1 MRTLLL
7 SLILALSLP
16 AWGAQATRTSAF
28 EYDPA
33 TGLLIKETIEPDQPQ
48 MRLDTSYTYDAFGNR
63 TSATVSS
70 PATGTAAIASR
81 TTTTTY
87 DANGQFPV
95 TTTNAVGHGETK
107 VFDSALGTVTRLT
120 GPNGLTTT
128 WQYDGFGRK
137 TRENRADGT
146 FTLWTYAT
154 CDEACPTNGVYRV
167 VTQVYSGST
176 QIAPVSVA
184 YFDQHNRNLRTATQG
199 FNGSWIYKD
208 TVYNNQGRPEKV
220 SRPYFAGQP
229 VYWVTSEYDDLGRVV
244 KVHEP
249 DDADTPVL
257 SVAYNGLTVS
267 RTNRKGQV
275 TTETKNSQG
284 QKVSVTDAQGNV
296 TTYAYDPFGSLVRTT
311 DPAGN
316 QIVNVYDL
324 RGRKTQTTDPD
335 LGLWKYEYNALGEL
349 VKQTNAKNQITTLTY
364 DKLGRMT
371 KRIEPGLTSDWIYD
385 TAAYGKGKLHQA
397 KTSLGYIRTHVYD
410 NKGRPQSTQSNLGTG
425 NPLLTTSVTY
435 DTAGRAATNTYPSGV
450 SVKQVYNTWGYL
462 AEVRNTGTNALY
474 WRADQMDAE
483 GHVIQETYG
492 NGVVTERSYA
502 ADSGRIQNIVG
513 NTAGGQQIQ
522 AHAYVY
528 DTIGNVTI
536 VADAPNNQLEIR
548 GGYDNLNRL
557 TQVETYLNGVPST
570 ENIAYN
576 ALGNILSKTGVGNYA
591 YGDPLHKHAVTAVT
605 GGPVNLSYTY
615 DANGNLVSGAGR
627 SITWT
632 AWNMPASLTQG
643 GQTQSWLYD
652 TERSRYKLTA
662 PGRTTWYINPS
673 VHQGGHYERT
683 QYSSGTTEHRHTL
696 YGGGKPIGEILT
708 FQVASGTAPAAQT
721 RYFHSDIQGSITA
734 VTNEAG
740 TVITRFRYDPWGK
753 QTLVAGS
760 NTGIDQTRQGH
771 TGHEMLDGGLTHMNG
786 RLYDPV
792 LARFVS
798 ADPHV
803 DNPFDLQSL
812 NRYSYVNNNPLGFT
826 DPSGYF
832 KWSKFRDKW
841 LKPIVAI
848 AVAWVVGPMLSN
860 MAWNIAATQ
869 AISVGTLNTLLYAG
883 AAATGF
889 TAGYIASGGD
899 MNAAWNGALS
909 GGLFFGA
916 GEIGAAFGK
925 GGFAHVAAHAAAG
938 CISASAGGAKC
949 GSGALSAGFATWAGS
964 NLPKQYDGLIARM
977 VIGGTVSE
985 LGGGRFG
992 NGAGTAA
999 FGYLFND
1006 CLHNT
1011 HCLNP
1016 GGHKDGYV
1024 QIQDGNGKWM
1034 WVPPG
1039 VAGEAACGAAAGGS
1053 LCGNQSR
1060 QINNGIS
1067 TTAKTVQFLFPQTM
1081 IGKAINLI
1089 DSITTYVGAALSG
1102 SPSSAAGTIA
1112 GDLAT
1117 RKVKPYMSNNSN
1129 AERIG
1134 IATEL
1139 AVDKT
1144 VNGN

>member
-7 SLILALSLP
+7 SLILVLSLP

-33 TGLLIKETIEPDQPQ
+33 TGLLTKETIEPDQPQ
-48 MRLDTSYTYDAFGNR
+48 MRLDTTYAYDAFGNR
-63 TSATVSS
+63 TSVTVSS
-70 PATGTAAIASR
+70 PATGNAAIVVR
-81 TTTTTY
+81 TTATTY

-95 TTTNAVGHGETK
+95 TTTNAVGHSETK
-107 VFDSALGTVTRLT
+107 VFDPALGTVTRLT

-184 YFDQHNRNLRTATQG
+184 YFDQHNRSLRSATQG
-199 FNGSWIYKD
+199 FNGSWVYKD

-284 QKVSVTDAQGNV
+284 QKISVTDAQGNV

-316 QIVNVYDL
+316 QIVNLYDL

-349 VKQTNAKNQITTLTY
+349 VKQTNAKNQVTTLTY

-385 TAAYGKGKLHQA
+385 TAALGKGKLYQA
-397 KTSLGYIRTHVYD
+397 KTSLGYLRTHYYD
-410 NKGRPQSTQSNLGTG
+410 NYGRPQITLSNLGTG
-425 NPLLTTSVTY
+425 NPVLFSGVTY
-435 DTAGRAATNTYPSGV
+435 DGFGRASQHNYPSGLSIKNIYNAYGYV
-450 SVKQVYNTWGYL
+450 S
-462 AEVRNTGTNALY
+462 EIRNVSTNALY

-483 GHVIQETYG
+483 GHVTQETYG

-548 GGYDNLNRL
+548 GGYDTLNRL
-557 TQVETYLNGVPST
+557 TQVETWLNGVAST

-576 ALGNILSKTGVGNYA
+576 ALGNIISKTGVGNYA

-627 SITWT
+627 SVTWT

-673 VHQGGHYERT
+673 VHQGGHYEQT
-683 QYSSGTTEHRHTL
+683 KYSSGTTEHRHTL

-740 TVITRFRYDPWGK
+740 TVVTRFRYDPWGK
-753 QTLVAGS
+753 QTLVYGS
-760 NTGIDQTRQGH
+760 NTGIDATRQGH

-848 AVAWVVGPMLSN
+848 VAAVVIGPAVYNSVFWSLAGTTSYGVIGGGI
-860 MAWNIAATQ
+860 IAGVA
-869 AISVGTLNTLLYAG
+869 AG
-883 AAATGF
+883 ATVGAITGGLYGGPEGALKGAF
-889 TAGYIASGGD
+889 FGGISGGIF
-899 MNAAWNGALS
+899 
-909 GGLFFGA
+909 GGLDSYFGA
-916 GEIGAAFGK
+916 GTYNGSLKGAARYGWSPERI
-925 GGFAHVAAHAAAG
+925 AAN
-938 CISASAGGAKC
+938 SLAGGVTA
-949 GSGALSAGFATWAGS
+949 
-964 NLPKQYDGLIARM
+964 
-977 VIGGTVSE
+977 E
-985 LGGGRFG
+985 LRGGRFWDGFKSSFVTSALSYMAVSMRADTIDNMKLDPRNSTRRSVGFLGDGEHSAGSRFDEVNPEALSPLGG
-992 NGAGTAA
+992 NPNTAYLGLTLRGKA
-999 FGYLFND
+999 TGLGSFYGVGSWQDRLLEAYGGVHDYFNKPTWYNQFGSLRQDMSSPSKFIGEITNM
-1006 CLHNT
+1006 
-1011 HCLNP
+1011 LN
-1016 GGHKDGYV
+1016 V
-1024 QIQDGNGKWM
+1024 
-1034 WVPPG
+1034 G
-1039 VAGEAACGAAAGGS
+1039 VATPFVAAS
-1053 LCGNQSR
+1053 VL
-1060 QINNGIS
+1060 
-1067 TTAKTVQFLFPQTM
+1067 
-1081 IGKAINLI
+1081 
-1089 DSITTYVGAALSG
+1089 
-1102 SPSSAAGTIA
+1102 PSYSYPML
-1112 GDLAT
+1112 D
-1117 RKVKPYMSNNSN
+1117 RD
-1129 AERIG
+1129 R
-1134 IATEL
+1134 
-1139 AVDKT
+1139 
-1144 VNGN
+1144 

>member
-48 MRLDTSYTYDAFGNR
+48 MRLDTTYAYDAFGNR
-63 TSATVSS
+63 TSVTVSS

-81 TTTTTY
+81 TTATTY

-95 TTTNAVGHGETK
+95 TTTNAVGHSETK

-137 TRENRADGT
+137 TRENRADGS

-154 CDEACPTNGVYRV
+154 CDEACPPNGVYRV

-184 YFDQHNRNLRTATQG
+184 YFDQHNRSLRSATQG

-257 SVAYNGLTVS
+257 SVAYNGLTIS

-385 TAAYGKGKLHQA
+385 TAALGKGKLYQA

-425 NPLLTTSVTY
+425 NPVLTTSATY
-435 DTAGRAATNTYPSGV
+435 DALGRAATSTYPSGV
-450 SVKQVYNTWGYL
+450 SVKQVYNAWGYL

-483 GHVIQETYG
+483 GHVTQETYG

-502 ADSGRIQNIVG
+502 ADSGRIQNILG
-513 NTAGGQQIQ
+513 TNGSGQQIQ

-548 GGYDNLNRL
+548 GGYDTLNRL
-557 TQVETYLNGVPST
+557 TQVETWLNGVAST

-576 ALGNILSKTGVGNYA
+576 ALGNIISKTGVGNYA

-627 SITWT
+627 SVTWT

-673 VHQGGHYERT
+673 VHQGGHYEQT
-683 QYSSGTTEHRHTL
+683 KYSSGTIEHRHTL

-832 KWSKFRDKW
+832 KLFGKKWSWWRDKVV
-841 LKPIVAI
+841 KPIAQIAI
-848 AVAWVVGPMLSN
+848 CAVTGPGGCAASASAFALANGATPSQALKAGLVN
-860 MAWNIAATQ
+860 YLTSQAFNIA
-869 AISVGTLNTLLYAG
+869 
-883 AAATGF
+883 
-889 TAGYIASGGD
+889 GD
-899 MNAAWNGALS
+899 LAPR
-909 GGLFFGA
+909 GLPN
-916 GEIGAAFGK
+916 
-925 GGFAHVAAHAAAG
+925 VAAHAAVG
-938 CISASAGGAKC
+938 CISASASGGQC
-949 GSGALSAGFATWAGS
+949 RHGALSAAAGS
-964 NLPKQYDGLIARM
+964 LWSNYGPDLGSLTAN
-977 VIGGTVSE
+977 VVAHAVVGGTASV
-985 LGGGRFG
+985 LGGGKFE
-992 NGAGTAA
+992 NGAMTSA
-999 FGYLFND
+999 FGYLFNQVAHAGRGLTALSPATVANRD
-1006 CLHNT
+1006 ALALQLDRFFSDVGDRLSYIFKSDSLVLARNMAQESN
-1011 HCLNP
+1011 LYRA
-1016 GGHKDGYV
+1016 DGQHAHHIV
-1024 QIQDGNGKWM
+1024 AARDPRAEPARAVLATVDM
-1034 WVPPG
+1034 G
-1039 VAGEAACGAAAGGS
+1039 VNSAF
-1053 LCGNQSR
+1053 
-1060 QINNGIS
+1060 NGI
-1067 TTAKTVQFLFPQTM
+1067 FLDPSQHARIHTNVYYN
-1081 IGKAINLI
+1081 AVN
-1089 DSITTYVGAALSG
+1089 TALSG
-1102 SPSSAAGTIA
+1102 ATGYA
-1112 GDLAT
+1112 DVAT
-1117 RKVKPYMSNNSN
+1117 RLS
-1129 AERIG
+1129 G
-1134 IATEL
+1134 IRVLIEAG
-1139 AVDKT
+1139 KFPF
-1144 VNGN
+1144 

>member
-48 MRLDTSYTYDAFGNR
+48 MRLDTTYTYDAFGNR

-70 PATGTAAIASR
+70 PATGNAAIASR

-95 TTTNAVGHGETK
+95 TTTNAVGHSETK

-146 FTLWTYAT
+146 FTVWTYAP
-154 CDEACPTNGVYRV
+154 CDAACPTNGVYRV
-167 VTQVYSGST
+167 VTQVYGGGST

-184 YFDQHNRNLRTATQG
+184 YFDQHNRSLRSATQG
-199 FNGSWIYKD
+199 FNGSWVYKD
-208 TVYNNQGRPEKV
+208 TVYNNQGRAEKV

-229 VYWVTSEYDDLGRVV
+229 VYWVTSEYDDLGRVI
-244 KVHEP
+244 KVYEP
-249 DDADTPVL
+249 DEPAVAALT
-257 SVAYNGLTVS
+257 VAYNGLTVS

-275 TTETKNSQG
+275 TTETQNSQG

-316 QIVNVYDL
+316 QIVNLYDL

-349 VKQTNAKNQITTLTY
+349 VKQTDAKNQITTLTY

-371 KRIEPGLTSDWIYD
+371 KRVEPGLTSDWIYD
-385 TAAYGKGKLHQA
+385 TAALGKGKLYQA
-397 KTSLGYIRTHVYD
+397 KTSLGYLRTHYYD
-410 NKGRPQSTQSNLGTG
+410 NYGRPQITLSNLGTG
-425 NPLLTTSVTY
+425 NPVLFGGVTY
-435 DTAGRAATNTYPSGV
+435 DGFGRASQHNYPSGLSIKNIYNAYGYV
-450 SVKQVYNTWGYL
+450 S
-462 AEVRNTGTNALY
+462 EIRNVSTNALY

-483 GHVIQETYG
+483 GHVVKETYG

-502 ADSGRIQNIVG
+502 ADTGRIQNILG
-513 NTAGGQQIQ
+513 TNGSGQQIQ

-557 TQVETYLNGVPST
+557 TQVETWLNGVAST

-576 ALGNILSKTGVGNYA
+576 ALGNIISKTGVGNYT

-615 DANGNLVSGAGR
+615 DANGNLTSGAGR

-632 AWNMPASLTQG
+632 SWNMPASLTQG

-652 TERSRYKLTA
+652 PERSRYKLTA

-696 YGGGKPIGEILT
+696 YGGGKPIGEVLT
-708 FQVASGTAPAAQT
+708 FQVASGTAPAPQT

-841 LKPIVAI
+841 LKPIVA
-848 AVAWVVGPMLSN
+848 AVVAWYVGPAVFKAVLPS
-860 MAWNIAATQ
+860 AVGAVGATTGLGMTGSLWVGS
-869 AISVGTLNTLLYAG
+869 AIAG
-883 AAATGF
+883 AAAGAVVGGITSGIYNGPQGILQGAKYGAIGGAITGPL
-889 TAGYIASGGD
+889 IAMYQGASWNFERFAVNSLTGGVVSEARGGSFGDGLRYAAISSGAAWAFQNVVGWAADPKRGEGLARPDGTYVPNPDGRIPEYARWANVSGRNVELARENGELKFWENLDKQGGFLGKLVNSISGGRAVSQLHD
-899 MNAAWNGALS
+899 TWWN
-909 GGLFFGA
+909 
-916 GEIGAAFGK
+916 
-925 GGFAHVAAHAAAG
+925 
-938 CISASAGGAKC
+938 
-949 GSGALSAGFATWAGS
+949 
-964 NLPKQYDGLIARM
+964 P
-977 VIGGTVSE
+977 
-985 LGGGRFG
+985 
-992 NGAGTAA
+992 
-999 FGYLFND
+999 
-1006 CLHNT
+1006 
-1011 HCLNP
+1011 
-1016 GGHKDGYV
+1016 
-1024 QIQDGNGKWM
+1024 
-1034 WVPPG
+1034 
-1039 VAGEAACGAAAGGS
+1039 
-1053 LCGNQSR
+1053 
-1060 QINNGIS
+1060 
-1067 TTAKTVQFLFPQTM
+1067 
-1081 IGKAINLI
+1081 
-1089 DSITTYVGAALSG
+1089 
-1102 SPSSAAGTIA
+1102 
-1112 GDLAT
+1112 
-1117 RKVKPYMSNNSN
+1117 
-1129 AERIG
+1129 
-1134 IATEL
+1134 
-1139 AVDKT
+1139 
-1144 VNGN
+1144 VNGNPGSVLGVGFNPLTNWGTMLPAAGLTYGALMHTVPYVDHAIIYGKVR

>member
-7 SLILALSLP
+7 SLILGLSLP
-16 AWGAQATRTSAF
+16 AWGAQATRTSTF
-28 EYDPA
+28 DYDPA

-81 TTTTTY
+81 TTTTTTY

-95 TTTNAVGHGETK
+95 TTTNAVGHSETK
-107 VFDSALGTVTRLT
+107 VFDPALGVVTSLT

-137 TRENRADGT
+137 TRENRADGS
-146 FTLWTYAT
+146 FTLWTYDV
-154 CDEACPTNGVYRV
+154 CDAACPANGIYRI

-184 YFDQHNRNLRTATQG
+184 YFDQHNRSLRTATQG

-208 TVYNNQGRPEKV
+208 TVYNNQGRAVKV

-244 KVHEP
+244 KVYEP
-249 DDADTPVL
+249 DDVDIPVL
-257 SVAYNGLTVS
+257 SVAYNGLTIS

-275 TTETKNSQG
+275 TTETQNSQG

-296 TTYAYDPFGSLVRTT
+296 TTYAYDPFGSLVRTN

-349 VKQTNAKNQITTLTY
+349 TKQTDAKNQVTTLTY
-364 DKLGRMT
+364 DKLGRMVQ
-371 KRIEPGLTSDWIYD
+371 RIEPGLTSDWIYD
-385 TAAYGKGKLHQA
+385 TAAYGKGKLYQA

-425 NPLLTTSVTY
+425 NPVLTTSSTY
-435 DTAGRAATNTYPSGV
+435 DTVGRAATSTYPSGV
-450 SVKQVYNTWGYL
+450 SVKQVYNAWGYL
-462 AEVRNTGTNALY
+462 AEVRNTGTNVLY
-474 WRADQMDAE
+474 WRADLMDAE
-483 GHVIQETYG
+483 GHVVKETYG
-492 NGVVTERSYA
+492 NGVVTERNYA

-513 NTAGGQQIQ
+513 NTASGQQIQ

-557 TQVETYLNGVPST
+557 TQVETYLNGVAST

-576 ALGNILSKTGVGNYA
+576 PLGNITSKTGVGNFA

-605 GGPVNLSYTY
+605 GGPVNLSYAY

-627 SITWT
+627 SVTWT
-632 AWNMPASLTQG
+632 AWNMPASLTQS

-652 TERSRYKLTA
+652 PERSRYQLTA
-662 PGRTTWYINPS
+662 TGRTTWYINPS
-673 VHQGGHYERT
+673 VHQGGHYEQT
-683 QYSSGTTEHRHTL
+683 KYSSGTTEHRHTL

-721 RYFHSDIQGSITA
+721 RYFHGDIQGSITA

-753 QTLVAGS
+753 QTLVSGR
-760 NTGIDQTRQGH
+760 NTGIDATRQGH

-832 KWSKFRDKW
+832 KWAKFRDKW
-841 LKPIVAI
+841 LKPIVAVVA
-848 AVAWVVGPMLSN
+848 AVFIGPAVYN
-860 MAWNIAATQ
+860 
-869 AISVGTLNTLLYAG
+869 SVFWSLAGSTSLGVIGGGIVAG
-883 AAATGF
+883 AAAGATVGAITGGLYGGPEGALKGAF
-889 TAGYIASGGD
+889 FGGISGGIF
-899 MNAAWNGALS
+899 
-909 GGLFFGA
+909 GGLDAHFGA
-916 GEIGAAFGK
+916 GTYNGSLKGAARYGWSPERI
-925 GGFAHVAAHAAAG
+925 AAN
-938 CISASAGGAKC
+938 SLAGGVTEELRGGRFSDGFKT
-949 GSGALSAGFATWAGS
+949 SFITSALSYMAVSMRASMVDQSRLNPTGANSSGVSWGLQGDGFKG
-964 NLPKQYDGLIARM
+964 
-977 VIGGTVSE
+977 
-985 LGGGRFG
+985 GGGRFNASNPTAISPLGGQQGGQGFLGITWNSQPLIGANYAPNSWQDRLVESFSGVHDTFNRPVWYDAMG
-992 NGAGTAA
+992 NIRQGMSTLEKLGGEVWNVLMIAPAA
-999 FGYLFND
+999 PF
-1006 CLHNT
+1006 
-1011 HCLNP
+1011 
-1016 GGHKDGYV
+1016 
-1024 QIQDGNGKWM
+1024 
-1034 WVPPG
+1034 
-1039 VAGEAACGAAAGGS
+1039 AAA
-1053 LCGNQSR
+1053 
-1060 QINNGIS
+1060 
-1067 TTAKTVQFLFPQTM
+1067 T
-1081 IGKAINLI
+1081 
-1089 DSITTYVGAALSG
+1089 SI
-1102 SPSSAAGTIA
+1102 PSYAYPVI
-1112 GDLAT
+1112 T
-1117 RKVKPYMSNNSN
+1117 R
-1129 AERIG
+1129 
-1134 IATEL
+1134 
-1139 AVDKT
+1139 
-1144 VNGN
+1144 

>member
-1 MRTLLL
+1 MRSLLL
-7 SLILALSLP
+7 SLILALTLP
-16 AWGAQATRTSAF
+16 AWGATATRTSSF
-28 EYDPA
+28 EYDPD
-33 TGLLIKETIEPDQPQ
+33 TGLLVKESIEPDQPQ
-48 MRLDTSYTYDAFGNR
+48 MRLDTTYTYDAFGNR
-63 TSATVSS
+63 ISATVSS

-95 TTTNAVGHGETK
+95 TTSNALGHTETK
-107 VFDSALGTVTRLT
+107 VFDARLGVVTSLT

-137 TRENRADGT
+137 TRENRADGSYT
-146 FTLWTYAT
+146 VWTYDT
-154 CDEACPTNGVYRV
+154 CDAACPANAVYRI

-184 YFDQHNRNLRTATQG
+184 YFDQHNRSLRSATQG

-208 TVYNNQGRPEKV
+208 TVYNNQGRAEKV

-244 KVHEP
+244 RVYEP
-249 DDADTPVL
+249 DDPDTPAL

-275 TTETKNSQG
+275 TTETQNSQG

-316 QIVNVYDL
+316 QIVNLYDL

-349 VKQTNAKNQITTLTY
+349 VKQTDAKNQVTTMAY

-371 KRIEPGLTSDWIYD
+371 QRTEPGLTSDWIYD
-385 TAAYGKGKLHQA
+385 TAAYGKGKLYQA
-397 KTSLGYIRTHVYD
+397 KTSLGYLRTHVYD

-425 NPLLTTSVTY
+425 NPVLTTSVTY
-435 DTAGRAATNTYPSGV
+435 DTVGRAATSTYPSGV
-450 SVKQVYNTWGYL
+450 SIKQVYNAWGYL
-462 AEVRNTGTNALY
+462 AEVRNAGSNALY

-483 GHVIQETYG
+483 GHVLKETYG
-492 NGVVTERSYA
+492 NGVVTERTYA
-502 ADSGRIQNIVG
+502 ADSGRIQNILG
-513 NTAGGQQIQ
+513 TSAGGQQIQ

-548 GGYDNLNRL
+548 GGYDTLNRL
-557 TQVETYLNGVPST
+557 TQVETYLNGVAST

-576 ALGNILSKTGVGNYA
+576 ALGNITSKTGVGNYT

-605 GGPVNLSYTY
+605 GGPVNLSYAY

-627 SITWT
+627 SITWA
-632 AWNMPASLTQG
+632 AWNMPASVTSG

-652 TERSRYKLTA
+652 PEHSRYKLTA
-662 PGRTTWYINPS
+662 AGRTTWYLNPS

-683 QYSSGTTEHRHTL
+683 LYTSGTVEHRHTL
-696 YGGGKPIGEILT
+696 YGGGKPIGEIVS
-708 FQVASGTAPAAQT
+708 FDGGAPAQT
-721 RYFHSDIQGSITA
+721 CYFHGDIQGSITA
-734 VTNEAG
+734 VTSEAG

-753 QTLVAGS
+753 QTLVSGS
-760 NTGIDQTRQGH
+760 NTGIDATRQGH

-832 KWSKFRDKW
+832 KLFGKKWSWWRDKVV
-841 LKPIVAI
+841 KPVVAI
-848 AVAWVVGPMLSN
+848 VVAWNLGPILQN
-860 MAWNIAATQ
+860 WAWGVAATQ
-869 AISVGTLNTLLYAG
+869 PITVGTLNTLLYGG
-883 AAATGF
+883 AAVTGF

-916 GEIGAAFGK
+916 GEIGSVFGK
-925 GGFAHVAAHAAAG
+925 GGFAHVAAHAGAG

-949 GSGALSAGFATWAGS
+949 GSGALSAGFAEWAGS
-964 NLPKQYDGLIARM
+964 NLPKQYDGLVSRM
-977 VIGGTVSE
+977 VIGGTASE
-985 LGGGRFG
+985 LGGGRFA

-999 FGYLFND
+999 FGYLYNKCAHEECTF
-1006 CLHNT
+1006 T
-1011 HCLNP
+1011 EKTKAFFR
-1016 GGHKDGYV
+1016 GAWSVATGT
-1024 QIQDGNGKWM
+1024 GNSIRF
-1034 WVPPG
+1034 
-1039 VAGEAACGAAAGGS
+1039 VARGAGLMGSDMQMRWAQEGEAVDKFVE
-1053 LCGNQSR
+1053 QYRTDPDFKR
-1060 QINNGIS
+1060 QVD
-1067 TTAKTVQFLFPQTM
+1067 A
-1081 IGKAINLI
+1081 
-1089 DSITTYVGAALSG
+1089 
-1102 SPSSAAGTIA
+1102 
-1112 GDLAT
+1112 
-1117 RKVKPYMSNNSN
+1117 
-1129 AERIG
+1129 
-1134 IATEL
+1134 L
-1139 AVDKT
+1139 AVDKFKQYNHEEMKWFLT
-1144 VNGN
+1144 GRGGVGAATALGPAAFIGDTTRAVENGHGVVDALVGGGVGGRTTK